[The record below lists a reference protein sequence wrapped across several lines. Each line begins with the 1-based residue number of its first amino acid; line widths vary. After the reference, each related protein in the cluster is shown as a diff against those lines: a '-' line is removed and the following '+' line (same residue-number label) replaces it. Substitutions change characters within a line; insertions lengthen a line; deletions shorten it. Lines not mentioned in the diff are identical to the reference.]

1 MMLQKPIVY
10 IVDDDEAIRN
20 ALRLL
25 MKTAGLSTQIYGS
38 AQEFIDSY
46 KSDIAGCLILDVRM
60 PGMNGL
66 DLQKMLHNQHIR
78 IPVII
83 MTGHGEVSMAVQAMK
98 NGAVDFIE
106 KPFKNEVLL
115 ARVNQAITH
124 DLAERAEQKL
134 HFAAASR
141 ISTLT
146 CREREIMALLIQGKR
161 NKIIASELGI
171 SNRTVEAHRAK
182 IMEKMQ
188 AHSLSDIVRATVGI
202 EDHPANH

>member
-1 MMLQKPIVY
+1 MMLQKPSVY

-25 MKTAGLSTQIYGS
+25 LKTAGLSTQIYSS
-38 AQEFIDSY
+38 AQEFLASY
-46 KSDIAGCLILDVRM
+46 KSDVAGCLILDVRM
-60 PGMNGL
+60 PGMSGL
-66 DLQKMLHNQHIR
+66 DLQKLLLTRHIR

-106 KPFKNEVLL
+106 KPFKNDVLL
-115 ARVNQAITH
+115 DRVNQAIAQ

-188 AHSLSDIVRATVGI
+188 AHSLSDIVRATVGV
-202 EDHPANH
+202 EDHPTSH